1 MQIRL
6 LTINYENIGLHSDKN
21 VTHPL
26 HMHKSAE
33 YSSAPWQ
40 PIQPGVGAYFGLF
53 HGGFPKKIWTKGDR
67 DLIRMSLY
75 TPPSFAPPRQFQQAK
90 TSPYVVKEEFLFSV
104 KSAHSRISNGMSP

>member
-40 PIQPGVGAYFGLF
+40 PIQLGVGAYFGLF
-53 HGGFPKKIWTKGDR
+53 RGGFPKKIWTKGDR

-75 TPPSFAPPRQFQQAK
+75 TPPFFAPPRQFQQAK
-90 TSPYVVKEEFLFSV
+90 TSPYVVKEEFIFSV
-104 KSAHSRISNGMSP
+104 KSAHSRISNGMSA